1 MVNVRVLLA
10 VLAVAASL
18 AAQAGD
24 RKDPPGTVQAPVP
37 SHWQVPAAPER
48 SPTEEL
54 ATFTVEPGLCVELV
68 ASEPLVED
76 PVVAHF
82 DAHARLWVV
91 EMRGFMPDID
101 ASGEDAPVGRIVV
114 LRDTDGDGRMDAR
127 TVYREGLVLPRAV
140 LPLDDHH
147 ALVIAAPSFF
157 LCTDADGDLIAET
170 MEPIGIDYPNATS
183 DPEHAANSPIRWFDG
198 WIHLAR
204 FDRKLWWDGRS
215 FRTEAVA
222 MAGQWGLSFDDGGS
236 FYHDNN
242 SDHLRAHAEDP
253 TFGAGL
259 SIPGGL
265 AFLNQR
271 VVDDQSVYP
280 GRITPGVN
288 RGYQKGTL
296 RDDGTLARF
305 TAACAPFV
313 YRGRWLA
320 SQSGSAFVAEPAAN
334 LVRRVELHPEGARM
348 RGRNAL
354 GKSEFL
360 TSTDER
366 FRPVNFTD
374 GPDDA
379 LYIVDMYRGV
389 LQHRNYV
396 TTWLRRQVED
406 RGLEQPIHRGRI
418 WRVRP
423 EPSASRPLTPSGTRT
438 NAELLD
444 DLAADHGWRRDR
456 AREVLVAR
464 ADPSVC
470 PALRRQVLA
479 GVDPVAIVASLS
491 VLGGLDRLD
500 LDVLAA
506 ALRHESPIVRRH
518 AVRWSQPFLRAGRPL
533 ALGLIDRVLATET
546 DSLVA
551 LGAVLASSALS
562 DPNLAAR
569 RDALLGL
576 MLRFPTDAAIRD
588 ALLLHCIDEEA
599 EWLRAITTLPADSG
613 ESPAVISWLR
623 RIADVAARD
632 RRGHAV
638 TVLYRQ
644 AIEDVSAPRRE
655 AILASLA
662 QAMPKSGQKPV
673 EIAALL
679 PQPPDGLLQREK
691 ELESYFVRIREGVAV
706 RSATGSSANNAESHA
721 AGAALYAVHCASCH
735 LPDGVGMPGLAPPLR
750 GSEWVV
756 GDPDRLVSVI
766 LRGLSG
772 PIEVAGQSYEFP
784 LMPDHAKLSD
794 ADVASIASWLRQAF
808 DHSAGPIE
816 AALVARVR
824 AATATRMQPFR
835 AEDFERR

>member
-1 MVNVRVLLA
+1 MVNARVLFA
-10 VLAVAASL
+10 VPAIAASL

-24 RKDPPGTVQAPVP
+24 RKDPPGTVQAQLP
-37 SHWQVPAAPER
+37 SHWQIPPAPAR
-48 SPTEEL
+48 SPEEEL
-54 ATFTVEPGLCVELV
+54 ATFTVEPGLRVELV

-76 PVVAHF
+76 PVVALF

-101 ASGEDAPVGRIVV
+101 AKGEDAPVGRIVV
-114 LRDTDGDGRMDAR
+114 LRDTDGDGRMDVR

-170 MEPIGIDYPNATS
+170 IEPIGIDYPNATS

-215 FRTEAVA
+215 FRTAAVT

-296 RDDGTLARF
+296 RGDGTLARF

-320 SQSGSAFVAEPAAN
+320 SQSGSVFVAEPAAN

-354 GKSEFL
+354 DETEFL

-379 LYIVDMYRGV
+379 LYVVDMYRGV

-423 EPSASRPLTPSGTRT
+423 ERSTPRPLEPSATRS
-438 NAELLD
+438 NAALLG

-456 AREVLVAR
+456 AREVLASRGDLTV
-464 ADPSVC
+464 V
-470 PALRRQVLA
+470 PALREQLLT
-479 GVDPVAIVASLS
+479 GTDPVAIVASLA
-491 VLGGLDRLD
+491 VLGGLDRID
-500 LDVLAA
+500 LDVLSA
-506 ALRHESPIVRRH
+506 ALRHESALVRRH
-518 AVRWSQPFLRAGRPL
+518 AVRWSQPFLAAGRPL
-533 ALGLIDRVLATET
+533 ALGLIDRVLATER
-546 DSLVA
+546 DPLVA
-551 LGAVLASSALS
+551 LGAVLASRKLG
-562 DPNLAAR
+562 DLHLATR
-569 RDALLGL
+569 RDDLLGVL
-576 MLRFPTDAAIRD
+576 LRFAEDAAIRD
-588 ALLLHCIDEEA
+588 ALLLHCIDDEA
-599 EWLRAITTLPADSG
+599 AWLTAISAMPADSG
-613 ESPAVISWLR
+613 ESPAVIALLR
-623 RIADVAARD
+623 RVADVAPRG
-632 RRGHAV
+632 RRGHAIAA
-638 TVLYRQ
+638 LYRH
-644 AIEDVSAPRRE
+644 AIAEVSALRRE
-655 AILASLA
+655 SILAALA
-662 QAMPKSGQKPV
+662 AAMPKSGQKPI
-673 EIAALL
+673 ELATLLPEPPTALL
-679 PQPPDGLLQREK
+679 AREPRLQPH
-691 ELESYFVRIREGVAV
+691 FARIREGVAL
-706 RSATGSSANNAESHA
+706 RSAPTPSARTAESHSG
-721 AGAALYAVHCASCH
+721 GAALYAAHCASCH
-735 LPDGVGMPGLAPPLR
+735 LPDGVGMAGLAPPLR
-750 GSEWVV
+750 GSEWVL
-756 GDPDRLVSVI
+756 GDPERLLSVI

-784 LMPDHAKLSD
+784 LMPDHAKL
-794 ADVASIASWLRQAF
+794 ADTEIAAIASWLRQAF
-808 DHSAGPIE
+808 DHSAGPVD
-816 AALVARVR
+816 AAAVARVR
-824 AATATRMQPFR
+824 AATASRTQPFR